1 MALVDALR
9 PVAERAARYRA
20 QKLGEQNTK
29 ATLIDPV
36 IRELG
41 WNVEDVE
48 EVQREYRHRSRD
60 KPVDYALLV
69 LGVPSLFIEA
79 KGLGENLGDRRWASQ
94 VVSYASVA
102 GVAWVVLTDGDEY
115 RIYNAHAPVDVD
127 EKLFRTVRLSEDVER
142 AADTL
147 ELLSKGQLRGH
158 TLEALWRAQA
168 AERKLKHTVESFF
181 SPEPARWLV
190 SRLARSIE
198 GLSESE
204 IRGALARAHVDLT
217 FTPAQTEARAR
228 DAAPAADGSSS
239 KQPAKRRDAK
249 TAAGA
254 RQSRP
259 DLKVSLADLL
269 RAGVIEAPLELT
281 RTYLGRQL
289 TARIEADGRVEC
301 QGQLFDSVSMAAGV
315 ARASLRGAPAGRR
328 YLPTNGW
335 TFWRFQDEDGQLVE
349 LEMLRKRYIAGRVQD
364 IDVYRRQRSQ

>member
-1 MALVDALR
+1 MAFADVLR
-9 PVAERAARYRA
+9 PVAERAARYRS

-36 IRELG
+36 IRALG
-41 WNVEDVE
+41 WDVEDVE

-69 LGVPSLFIEA
+69 LGAPSLFIEA
-79 KGLGENLGDRRWASQ
+79 KGLGENLSDRRWASQ

-168 AERKLKHTVESFF
+168 AERKVKHLVESFV

-204 IRGALARAHVDLT
+204 IRGALARAQIDLT
-217 FTPAQTEARAR
+217 FTPVQTETRV
-228 DAAPAADGSSS
+228 PAVDEASP
-239 KQPAKRRDAK
+239 KEPAKRRSTK
-249 TAAGA
+249 PAAVAQA
-254 RQSRP
+254 RP
-259 DLKVSLADLL
+259 ELKVSLTDLL
-269 RAGVIEAPLELT
+269 RAGVIKAPLELT
-281 RTYLGRQL
+281 RTYLGQQL
-289 TARIEADGRVEC
+289 TAQIEADGSVRC
-301 QGQLFDSVSMAAGV
+301 QGQLYDSLSTAAGM
-315 ARASLRGAPAGRR
+315 ARASLRGAPTGRR
-328 YLPTNGW
+328 YPQTNGW
-335 TFWRFQDEDGQLVE
+335 TFWRFEDEDGKPVE
-349 LEMLRKRYIAGRVQD
+349 LDVLRKRYIAGRVQD
-364 IDVYRRQRSQ
+364 LDAYRHQRNQ